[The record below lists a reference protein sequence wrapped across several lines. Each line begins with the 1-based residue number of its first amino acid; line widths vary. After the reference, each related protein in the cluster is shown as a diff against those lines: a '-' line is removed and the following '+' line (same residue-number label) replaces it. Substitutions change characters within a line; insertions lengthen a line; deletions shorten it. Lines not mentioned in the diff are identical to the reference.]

1 MNHSKPKVFGPVRPT
16 CPVCGETAYSHGG
29 IHPQCAVTRA
39 DQANQVVLKA
49 RNAAL
54 AIHPKP
60 QAKKQWIRVLLV
72 LYPLSTLFCI
82 IVTANHYW
90 LDGVGGVVT
99 LLFGYLIGKRLA
111 QFTAARRAQK
121 ML

>member
-60 QAKKQWIRVLLV
+60 QANKQWTKRCPGCRNEVHV
-72 LYPLSTLFCI
+72 RLSTCDCGHSFQP
-82 IVTANHYW
+82 
-90 LDGVGGVVT
+90 
-99 LLFGYLIGKRLA
+99 KRA
-111 QFTAARRAQK
+111 G
-121 ML
+121 